1 MVSIKCTACGCSGTA
16 RDYGYDHETGSNEID
31 IESLKWD
38 EDYEGDCQ
46 HEKFDIGAD
55 IPEDYD
61 DDQRS

>member
-1 MVSIKCTACGCSGTA
+1 MVTIKCTKCGCSGTA
-16 RDYGYDHETGSNEID
+16 RDSGWDPETGINEID
-31 IESLKWD
+31 VESLKWD

-46 HEKFDIGAD
+46 HEEFEIGED